1 MKKLILLMLMCSMAW
16 QVRAALIPTTATIL
30 PDSLSTDET
39 AAINTAVASFH
50 SLSKAEKKTRLKV
63 AKKQLK
69 QLKADKRKGLLSREE
84 TIDKTVLII
93 LCIIPPLAVYLKTRK
108 FDWRFWVSLFLT
120 FLFWLPGFVFALLV
134 VIDEIQ

>member
-1 MKKLILLMLMCSMAW
+1 MLMFAMAW
-16 QVRAALIPTTATIL
+16 QVQAALMPTVATIP
-30 PDSLSTDET
+30 PDSLSTATDEK
-39 AAINTAVASFH
+39 AAINAAVASFH
-50 SLSKAEKKTRLKV
+50 GLSKAEKKARLKV

-84 TIDKTVLII
+84 EIDKVVLII

-108 FDWRFWVSLFLT
+108 FDWRFWVSLFLSL
-120 FLFWLPGFVFALLV
+120 LFWLPGFVFALLV